1 MSDFL
6 KIKQIED
13 LQTQLDTLAQNVNTA
28 NTAADNAIAIA
39 QQALNTI
46 TNLQS
51 TVIHAKEV
59 FSSFSGLP
67 NQSLIFNVANAIKDT
82 NEVQVFVR
90 GVLMEAVTA
99 SNDSNMLTINP
110 PYALEP
116 SDTIIVYYT
125 YQP

>member
-13 LQTQLDTLAQNVNTA
+13 LQAQLDAALNEA
-28 NTAADNAIAIA
+28 NNAMGKA
-39 QQALNTI
+39 QQALDLL
-46 TNLQS
+46 TNLPNS
-51 TVIHAKEV
+51 GVRVKELY
-59 FSSFSGLP
+59 SSFSGLP

-82 NEVQVFVR
+82 NELQVFVR

-125 YQP
+125 YQPEV